1 MIIVRPARVGDAP
14 GIAAVHVATWRSAY
28 AAVLP
33 DHFLAQLSTTRLM
46 AQYDRSIRMGVGVQV
61 AVQVG
66 PTHAALVVGFSTA
79 RRSRGSSLGEGEVE
93 TLYVLDDWQNRG
105 LGGLLLRASAKHL
118 AGLGCRSA
126 FAWVLRANPSVF
138 FYTRLGGRQVA
149 SGTTCV
155 GGEIIPQVAYAW
167 DPIETLL
174 DVNAS

>member
-1 MIIVRPARVGDAP
+1 MIILRPARMGDAP
-14 GIAAVHVATWRSAY
+14 GIAAVHVATWRNAY

-33 DHFLAQLSTTRLM
+33 DHFLARLSTTRLT
-46 AQYDRSIRMGVGVQV
+46 AQYERSIRMGACVQV
-61 AVQVG
+61 AVEVA
-66 PTHAALVVGFSTA
+66 PTHAALIVGFSTA
-79 RRSRGSSLGEGEVE
+79 RFSRGSSLGDGEVE

-138 FYTRLGGRQVA
+138 FYARLGGRQVA

-155 GGEIIPQVAYAW
+155 AGQMIPQVAYAW
-167 DPIETLL
+167 EPIETLL